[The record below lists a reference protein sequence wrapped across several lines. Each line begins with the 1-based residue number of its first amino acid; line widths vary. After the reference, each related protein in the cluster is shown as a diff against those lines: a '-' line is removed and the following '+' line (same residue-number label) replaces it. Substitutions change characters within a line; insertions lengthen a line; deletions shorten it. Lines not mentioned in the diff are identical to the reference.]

1 MRTKYNILT
10 GLICILGLF
19 SLITMESCKKEDQ
32 KFQLTDGSPTIR
44 YVRLPDVNVSD
55 SLLTSAFLGNSIAIV
70 GENLTSV
77 SEIWF
82 NDQKGILNTS
92 FVTDNVI
99 IVSVP
104 QQIPEAVTDKIYFIN
119 KSKTDTI
126 GFGFNILVP
135 APAVVEMECEYVKAG
150 DVATIR
156 GNYFLPV
163 AGSDNPTVIFT
174 PNIKA
179 TQIVS
184 HTPNEIKVVVPAGAT
199 EGPVAVE
206 SRYGSTRSTFHF
218 RDTRGM
224 ITNYDADFP
233 IVNSWGRA
241 GRLEEDPTY
250 SLSGKYLKLS
260 GSFSDPGE
268 WTVGSEAEA
277 LSHYWGNEN
286 GHTGNLFT
294 SDPAASV
301 LKFEANVPV
310 KWSAVGLSLI
320 FAGAGTT
327 NGPLYEDAK
336 PRGIWM
342 PWRNTGEYQTSGWV
356 TVSIPISEFK
366 YNGAATALSDLPE
379 AYNNLNIYLG
389 NRGLPYVGT
398 ACDPVILID
407 NVRVVPQ

>member
-1 MRTKYNILT
+1 MRTKYKILN
-10 GLICILGLF
+10 GLICTLVLF
-19 SLITMESCKKEDQ
+19 SLITLESCKKDDQ
-32 KFQLTDGSPTIR
+32 RFQLTEGSPDIR
-44 YVRLPDVNVSD
+44 YVRMPDANVSD

-77 SEIWF
+77 SEVWF

-92 FVTDNVI
+92 LITDNVI
-99 IVSVP
+99 IISVP
-104 QQIPEAVTDKIYFIN
+104 KEIPSLVTDKIYFIN
-119 KSKTDTI
+119 KSKADTL
-126 GFGFNILVP
+126 GYDFNILVP
-135 APAVVEMECEYVKAG
+135 KPAVVEMLCEYVNAG

-163 AGSDNPTVIFT
+163 SGSETPTVIFT

-179 TQIVS
+179 TQVVS
-184 HTPNEIKVVVPAGAT
+184 HSPTEIKVVVPAGAT
-199 EGPVAVE
+199 EGPIAVE

-233 IVNSWGRA
+233 IVNSWGRT
-241 GRLEEDPTY
+241 GRLEEDPAY
-250 SLSGKYLKLS
+250 ILSGKYLKLS
-260 GSFSDPGE
+260 GSFTSPGE
-268 WTVGSEAEA
+268 WTAGSESEA

-286 GHTGNLFT
+286 GHTGNIFT
-294 SDPAASV
+294 IDPATAV
-301 LKFEANVPV
+301 MKFEANVPA
-310 KWSAVGLSLI
+310 KWSAIGLSFI
-320 FAGAGTT
+320 FAGAGAT

-342 PWRNTGEYQTSGWV
+342 PWRNTGDYQTDGWV

-366 YNGAATALSDLPE
+366 YNGAGTALAEIPAGFD
-379 AYNNLNIYLG
+379 NLNIFLA

-398 ACDPVILID
+398 DCNPVILID
-407 NVRVVPQ
+407 NLRVVPQ